1 MSGSTKLITF
11 LSIIG
16 TLALGPLI
24 WFIAVVLA
32 PTLLP
37 TPASEQMQLIPVR
50 PAPSPPTEL
59 EASVRTADASL
70 PYRSTPDPIPDRWR
84 FRADGT
90 LELPLESTSSP
101 YSSHP
106 PPRSQP

>member
-1 MSGSTKLITF
+1 VSGSTKLATF

-32 PTLLP
+32 PALLP
-37 TPASEQMQLIPVR
+37 TPQPQQMQLIPVY

-59 EASVRTADASL
+59 QASVRTADARL
-70 PYRSTPDPIPDRWR
+70 PYRSTPEPIPDRWR

-90 LELPLESTSSP
+90 LEMLLESRSST